1 MHLFRTCVAVA
12 LSLVAASARAQSDPK
27 SQFVDA
33 LGQFSLALDGGYGDE
48 GPRILASLAALEQ
61 SVARWDEAI
70 QAYEAEA
77 RRNAPS
83 DPKLAALMHIALGGL
98 YLDRARLADAI
109 RKFDEAIALDA
120 TRPDAYVL
128 RGLASTA
135 ARDFQGAAAS
145 SKKAFDLDPAS
156 TARAYLLARS
166 LARAGHTDEAR
177 AAFRAVVANHARE
190 ASDDRAVA
198 GSSKFMRFGLVE
210 ERPGVEPYF
219 PPAAYAEAFGRLERG
234 DPSRAIA
241 QLKAVAA
248 ADVLVAGDA
257 SQSYA
262 MRRGGGALRE
272 GDIAAA
278 IVQLQAAIE
287 LYPNRSEPHRV
298 IGLVYAADEQYQRAA
313 AELRSAVAI
322 DPTDERAR
330 LGLADGLTRAGELAA
345 AEQSLRDAIGALP
358 ASGRAHYMLA
368 RLLQRQGRQADAL
381 GELERAAAFQPLIG
395 LNGIYQAMGALDAA
409 LQRFDA
415 AVDAYSR
422 RVDSQ
427 PNDAGAHQDLGDT
440 YARLGRDDEALAEF
454 AVVLLLDPQ
463 RAAALAAIAQVR
475 LRSGQYEDAADAA
488 RRAVALDP
496 AHVQA
501 RYSLGTALLR
511 LGKTEEGQKE
521 LDAFQ
526 RLQADTAAARA
537 RDLELGG
544 LRREASVSSAAGD
557 HQKAVVLLRRALE
570 IAPNEMV
577 SHLNLGIALMLA
589 GQPAEAIERFTSAM
603 ALGGPDD
610 LHQQLAEAYAKLGRN
625 DDSVSEME
633 IYERLKATRLQRTG
647 ADR

>member
-1 MHLFRTCVAVA
+1 MPRLRIFIAVA
-12 LSLVAASARAQSDPK
+12 LSLAAASAHAQGDPK

-48 GPRILASLAALEQ
+48 GPRLLTSLAALQQ
-61 SVARWDEAI
+61 SVARWDDAV

-83 DPKLAALMHIALGGL
+83 DPTLAALMHVALGGL

-109 RKFDEAIALDA
+109 REFDDAIALDA
-120 TRPDAYVL
+120 TRPDTFVL
-128 RGLASTA
+128 RGLASAA
-135 ARDFQGAAAS
+135 ARDVQGATAS
-145 SKKAFDLDPAS
+145 FKKAFDLDPAS
-156 TARAYLLARS
+156 TARAYLLGRS
-166 LARAGHTDEAR
+166 LAQAGRTDEAR
-177 AAFRAVVANHARE
+177 AALHAVVENQKRE
-190 ASDDRAVA
+190 GADDRAVA
-198 GSSKFMRFGLVE
+198 ASSKFMRFGLVE
-210 ERPGVEPYF
+210 ERSGVEPYF

-234 DPSRAIA
+234 DLGRAIA

-262 MRRGGGALRE
+262 MRKGAGALRE
-272 GDIAAA
+272 GDIVAAL
-278 IVQLQAAIE
+278 VQVQAAIE
-287 LYPNRSEPHRV
+287 LYPNRAEPHRV
-298 IGLVYAADEQYQRAA
+298 LGLVYAADEQYERAA

-322 DPTDERAR
+322 DPKDERAR
-330 LGLADGLTRAGELAA
+330 LGLADVLTRAGDLAA

-358 ASGRAHYMLA
+358 ASGRAHYVLA

-381 GELERAAAFQPLIG
+381 GELERAATFRPLIG
-395 LNGIYQAMGALDAA
+395 LNGVYQAMGAMDAA

-427 PNDAGAHQDLGDT
+427 PNDADAHQDLGDT

-454 AVVLLLDPQ
+454 AVVLLLDAR

-475 LRSGQYEDAADAA
+475 LRNGQYEEAADTA

-501 RYSLGTALLR
+501 RYLLGTALLR
-511 LGKTEEGQKE
+511 LGHTEEGQQA
-521 LDAFQ
+521 LDVFQ

-557 HQKAVVLLRRALE
+557 HQKAVTLLRRAME
-570 IAPNEMV
+570 IAPDEMV

-589 GQPAEAIERFTSAM
+589 GQPADAIDRFQSAL
-603 ALGGPDD
+603 ALNGPDD
-610 LHQQLAEAYAKLGRN
+610 IHQRLADAYARLGQN
-625 DDSVSEME
+625 DDSRRELE
-633 IYERLKATRLQRTG
+633 IYDRAKQARLQRTG